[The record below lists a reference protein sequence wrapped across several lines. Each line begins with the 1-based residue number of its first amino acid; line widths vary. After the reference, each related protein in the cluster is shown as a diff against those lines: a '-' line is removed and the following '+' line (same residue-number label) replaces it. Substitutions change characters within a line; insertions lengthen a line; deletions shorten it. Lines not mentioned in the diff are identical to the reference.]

1 MPIVSVI
8 TVVKNHSI
16 GLKATVES
24 LQNQTFL
31 DWELII
37 VVAPSTDDSL
47 DFARS
52 VANNDVNIHV
62 IHQNGLGIYPAMN
75 EGIRKSVGKYLWFMN
90 AGDRF
95 ASSNV
100 LDKAILEI
108 TDLSVSLIIGAHS
121 INGKNPKRFNF
132 RKPRELS
139 LIGFAFN
146 RRGGCHQA
154 MIFQSSI
161 TKELNGFNEK
171 FSLAADFDLVLRI
184 LKRGTG
190 KRVRDTFAD
199 IEPGGQADQNLNV
212 VYHEKHIIRC
222 QNLKGALI
230 KYLSIIWTVL
240 ARTKIFV
247 KQFLRGDS
255 NQ

>member
-24 LQNQTFL
+24 LQNQTFS
-31 DWELII
+31 DWELIV

-52 VANNDVNIHV
+52 VAINDVNIRV
-62 IHQNGLGIYPAMN
+62 INQNALGIYPAMN
-75 EGIRKSVGKYLWFMN
+75 EGIHKSIGKYLWFMN

-95 ASSNV
+95 ASPKV
-100 LDKAILEI
+100 LEKAVLEI
-108 TDLSVSLIIGAHS
+108 TDSSLSLVIGAHT
-121 INGKNPKRFNF
+121 INGKNPKRFDF
-132 RKPRELS
+132 RKSRKIS
-139 LIGFAFN
+139 LTGFAFN

-161 TKELNGFNEK
+161 AKELNGFNEK

-190 KRVRDTFAD
+190 RRVQDTFAD

-212 VYHEKHIIRC
+212 VYYEKHIIRC
-222 QNLKGALI
+222 QNLKGGLI
-230 KYLSIIWTVL
+230 EYSSMIWTIL
-240 ARTKIFV
+240 ARTKALV
-247 KQFLRGDS
+247 KQFLLGHS
-255 NQ
+255 MQ